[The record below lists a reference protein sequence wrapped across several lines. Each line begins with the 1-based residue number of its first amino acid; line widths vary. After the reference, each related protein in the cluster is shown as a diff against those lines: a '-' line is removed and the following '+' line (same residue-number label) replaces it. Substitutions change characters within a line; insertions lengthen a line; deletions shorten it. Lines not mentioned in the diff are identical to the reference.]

1 MKIKIVTTAILM
13 VLLISCKTSN
23 QITYFQD
30 ISQYNLGR
38 LTEKG
43 VNYEAKICPDDQ
55 LSIFVS
61 SIDPN
66 SVAVFNLP
74 LTSYLN
80 PGETNVAATPTI
92 QTYLVDT
99 NGNIEFPVLGKIKV
113 VGQTRSE
120 LAENLKKKISVYAKS
135 PLVTIKIQNFK
146 VSVLGEVNIPGTKVI
161 TNERIS
167 ILDAIGMA
175 GDLTIYGERTN
186 VLIIRDNNGKKEF
199 HRLDLTSSD
208 MLSSPYYY
216 LQQNDIVYVEPN
228 KARKSNSRYSQSAQ
242 FNISVASTIV
252 SAISVLASLTI
263 ALLVK

>member
-1 MKIKIVTTAILM
+1 MT
-13 VLLISCKTSN
+13 SCKTSN

-30 ISQYNLGR
+30 INQNISGI
-38 LTEKG
+38 LTEQKI
-43 VNYEAKICPDDQ
+43 NYEARICPDDQ

-80 PGETNVAATPTI
+80 PGETNVSATPTM
-92 QTYLVDT
+92 QTYLVNTD
-99 NGNIEFPVLGKIKV
+99 GYIDFPVLGKIKV
-113 VGQTRSE
+113 AGQTRSE
-120 LAENLKKKISVYAKS
+120 LAESLKKKISVYAKS

-146 VSVLGEVNIPGTKVI
+146 VSILGEVNAPGTKVI

-167 ILDAIGMA
+167 VLDAIGMA

-186 VLIIRDNNGKKEF
+186 VLIIRDNNGKKTY
-199 HRLDLTSSD
+199 HRLDLTSSEA
-208 MLSSPYYY
+208 LSSPYYY
-216 LQQNDIVYVEPN
+216 LQQNDILYIEPN
-228 KARKSNSRYSQSAQ
+228 KARKSNSKYSQSAQ